1 MVGIALSVTLF
12 VLSIKVGATYTYD
25 NGFIASVRATF
36 LNFFYSNLPFKYTA
50 ESEPV
55 INATLILTIILTIFN
70 ILGIA
75 IIVKNC
81 YNKLNNV
88 TKDKNEGLFTPI
100 LMLLISAL
108 VLLLAIIQSN
118 KQMDALT
125 FLNSVVANNVSANLT
140 LPILVL
146 VFATLNLAVSVINKI
161 FKNKIF
167 IKENLNEL

>member
-50 ESEPV
+50 GSEPV

-140 LPILVL
+140 
-146 VFATLNLAVSVINKI
+146 
-161 FKNKIF
+161 
-167 IKENLNEL
+167 